1 MLLYLIWLFN
11 YKPLADCR
19 SSGSRLERTLHIFP
33 VKALSKSPPHVA
45 SLAEPRATREI
56 SGPSSCRYP
65 ALTDASVLTMPPA
78 VVVRQSLVSGS
89 AIPHVNSFLSGH
101 VSPPHA
107 PLASTEHRPSFHLN
121 QCELAV
127 WYKAESILILQHLSP
142 TNRFRA
148 LVHSSCVW
156 SGTWLLKCWKLA

>member
-1 MLLYLIWLFN
+1 MLLLLVVVRGQTTLPHNMLLYLIWLFN

-33 VKALSKSPPHVA
+33 VKAMSKSPPHVA

-107 PLASTEHRPSFHLN
+107 PLASTEHRPLPLLSFKS
-121 QCELAV
+121 V
-127 WYKAESILILQHLSP
+127 
-142 TNRFRA
+142 RA
-148 LVHSSCVW
+148 CSVVQS
-156 SGTWLLKCWKLA
+156 

>member
-1 MLLYLIWLFN
+1 MLLLVVRGQTTLPHNMLLYLIWLFN

-19 SSGSRLERTLHIFP
+19 SSGSRLERTLYIFP

-107 PLASTEHRPSFHLN
+107 PLASTEHRPLPLSFKS
-121 QCELAV
+121 V
-127 WYKAESILILQHLSP
+127 
-142 TNRFRA
+142 RA
-148 LVHSSCVW
+148 CSVVQS
-156 SGTWLLKCWKLA
+156 

>member
-1 MLLYLIWLFN
+1 MLLLLLVVVRGQTTLPHNMLLYLIWLFN

-107 PLASTEHRPSFHLN
+107 PLASTEHRPLLSFKS
-121 QCELAV
+121 V
-127 WYKAESILILQHLSP
+127 
-142 TNRFRA
+142 RA
-148 LVHSSCVW
+148 CSVVQS
-156 SGTWLLKCWKLA
+156 